1 MSRRAWLGCG
11 AVPETSLE
19 QVPDELRGLVVR
31 EGQALL
37 ICEDLEPRFRSAEP
51 LLGVGLWVGVAGL
64 LWAATVML
72 AAALGWMLGF
82 ADVAL
87 LLTLAPPLWFGGSLM
102 ALVLLGVGLR
112 LHRPRRFLRIE
123 PGDATDQLVLEG
135 EPGCDL
141 VLRFDHG
148 RTIAFPQVRER
159 KLTVHAIRWIARQVA
174 LHTGAELEDRI
185 DDATWEAW
193 THDAEL
199 RRLLSFRME
208 RHGNQSRFAKRMR
221 ITPAKPR
228 DIEFELGGMRWQQL
242 HIEDG
247 CIHTNGR
254 SLPLRS
260 LRDGY
265 VRSVLHTIELR
276 LLTED
281 GPISVAPD
289 VYSAQAFSHYRW
301 IVGLLL
307 DESRKLRALD
317 RGTEE
322 DVPDTLRRALQEHPQ
337 TDEPNSASGRVM
349 PDPPEA
355 NP

>member
-1 MSRRAWLGCG
+1 MA
-11 AVPETSLE
+11 PERSLE
-19 QVPDELRGLVVR
+19 LALGIPDELNGLVWR
-31 EGQALL
+31 EGQDLL
-37 ICEDLEPRFRSAEP
+37 ICEDLEPRYP
-51 LLGVGLWVGVAGL
+51 LADPVVGVGIWVGVAGL
-64 LWAATVML
+64 VWAGVVML
-72 AAALGWMLGF
+72 SAGLGWLLGLVN
-82 ADVAL
+82 AGL

-102 ALVLLGVGLR
+102 ALVLMGVGLALR
-112 LHRPRRFLRIE
+112 RPRRTLCVT
-123 PGDATDQLVLEG
+123 PDDATDQLVLEG

-174 LHTGAELEDRI
+174 LHTGAELDDRV

-193 THDAEL
+193 IHDPDL

-208 RHGNQSRFAKRMR
+208 RHRNQARYAKRLR
-221 ITPAKPR
+221 IEPARPR
-228 DIEFELGGMRWQQL
+228 DIEFAVDGMHWQQL
-242 HIEDG
+242 RIEDG
-247 CIHTNGR
+247 LVHTHGR
-254 SLPLRS
+254 AFPLRS

-281 GPISVAPD
+281 GPVSIAPD

-301 IVGLLL
+301 VVALLL

-317 RGTEE
+317 LGSKD
-322 DVPDTLRRALQEHPQ
+322 DVPDTLRRALEQ
-337 TDEPNSASGRVM
+337 TAEPEGIV
-349 PDPPEA
+349 DQPP
-355 NP
+355 